1 MLSRPAIRY
10 YIVRHSVD
18 GYVVQRTSV
27 DLQNFPVEERYRIF
41 EALSHPARVKILKLV
56 DEKGL
61 GFSALKHELG
71 FESSGQLQHHLQKL
85 TGFIAIEQGTGY
97 YVLTDTGRLA
107 LDIYGSSERSG
118 MALEAICC
126 LPVRLDARTTV
137 RVGSR
142 GSALRLSLAGLLLAL
157 AVVSVELGQAT
168 FRVFSS
174 SISVGFG
181 VSGALVAGFFGVSF
195 LIAGVQRYPGC
206 EVMGIPNLIA
216 GKAKYYCS
224 CVMTPFNLPNGRL
237 LEPLERQGRD
247 GEKVSVSA

>member
-1 MLSRPAIRY
+1 
-10 YIVRHSVD
+10 
-18 GYVVQRTSV
+18 VVQRTSV

-56 DEKGL
+56 EEKGL

-85 TGFIAIEQGTGY
+85 TGFIAIEQGSGY
-97 YVLTDTGRLA
+97 YILTDTGRLA
-107 LDIYGSSERSG
+107 LGTYGSSERSG
-118 MALEAICC
+118 MALEAICS

-137 RVGSR
+137 RVGSG

-168 FRVFSS
+168 FRVFGS

-206 EVMGIPNLIA
+206 EVMGIPNLFA

-224 CVMTPFNLPNGRL
+224 CVMTPFNFPNGRL

-247 GEKVSVSA
+247 GEKVSVLA